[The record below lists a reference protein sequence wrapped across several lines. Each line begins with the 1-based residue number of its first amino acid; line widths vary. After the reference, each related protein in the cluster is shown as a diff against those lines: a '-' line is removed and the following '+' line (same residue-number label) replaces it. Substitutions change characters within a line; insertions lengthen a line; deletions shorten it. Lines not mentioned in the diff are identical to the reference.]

1 MKNLLFSLLG
11 ATAIALPALAAL
23 EAGDTAPIFEARAS
37 LAGEA
42 FDFSLRDALDTGPVV
57 VYFYPSAFTR
67 GCVVGVER
75 AKRIRHE

>member
-11 ATAIALPALAAL
+11 STAIALPALAAL

-42 FDFSLRDALDTGPVV
+42 FDFSLRDALDGGP
-57 VYFYPSAFTR
+57 
-67 GCVVGVER
+67 
-75 AKRIRHE
+75 K